1 MSAKIRH
8 ATAPSAADLRS
19 AVCGSAPLWDR
30 GFRPFFLLAGL
41 WGSLAPLAWV
51 AMVAG
56 SARAPSWLTPSAW
69 HAHEMV
75 FGWAA
80 AAVAGFL
87 LTAVPVWTAT
97 SPVKGRA
104 LFGLAAIWLAGRAAM
119 LAAGAL
125 PPIAVAVIDVSFVPV
140 LAVCLIRPLATA
152 AERRNWGF
160 VPILLA
166 LCAAN
171 AAMHAEALGVARPHA
186 SVALRFAIGLIV
198 LLIVVVGGRITPAF
212 TRNAL
217 VRRGI
222 EAHIRTRPWIDRAS
236 IALVALCAAAELT
249 VPRSGWSGAVE
260 IAAALAVAGRMLG
273 WQTLRTR
280 RDPLLWSL
288 HAGYLWVAIG
298 FALLGVADL
307 FGRIPASAGLHA
319 LTVGAMGTMILA
331 VMTRV
336 ALGHTGRPLVVPR
349 GIALAYVAVQI
360 GAVVR
365 VGSALLPRMGT
376 PALALAA
383 MLWGAAF
390 GVFLYRYA
398 PILFGSRTDSV

>member
-1 MSAKIRH
+1 MSATSRH
-8 ATAPSAADLRS
+8 ISAASLADLRS
-19 AVCGSAPLWDR
+19 GARWNGPWWDR

-41 WGSLAPLAWV
+41 WGSLAPLLWV
-51 AMVAG
+51 AMLAG
-56 SARAPSWLTPSAW
+56 SAPAPRWLTPSAW

-87 LTAVPVWTAT
+87 LTAVPTWTAT
-97 SPVKGRA
+97 SPVRGRA
-104 LFGLAAIWLAGRAAM
+104 LCGLTGLWLLGRAAM

-125 PPIAVAVIDVSFVPV
+125 PPIAVAAIDVSFLPV
-140 LAVCLIRPLATA
+140 LAACLFRPLAA
-152 AERRNWGF
+152 ASQRRNWGF

-166 LCAAN
+166 LSAAN
-171 AAMHAEALGVARPHA
+171 AAMHAEAVGAMGAHA
-186 SVALRFAIGLIV
+186 SAALRFAIGLIV
-198 LLIVVVGGRITPAF
+198 LLIVVIGGRITPAF

-217 VRRGI
+217 LRRGV
-222 EAHIRTRPWIDRAS
+222 EARIRTRPWVDRAS
-236 IALVALCAAAELT
+236 IALVASCAVAELLA
-249 VPRSGWSGAVE
+249 PRSGWSGAVE
-260 IAAALAVAGRMLG
+260 VAAAAAVAGRMLG

-288 HAGYLWVAIG
+288 HAGHAWVAIG
-298 FALLGVADL
+298 LALLGAADL
-307 FGRIPASAGLHA
+307 LGMIPASAGLHA
-319 LTVGAMGTMILA
+319 LTTGAMGTMILA

-349 GIALAYVAVQI
+349 GIALAYAAVQI

-383 MLWGAAF
+383 LLWGAAF
-390 GVFLYRYA
+390 GLFVFRYA
-398 PILFGSRTDSV
+398 PILFGSRTDSG

>member
-1 MSAKIRH
+1 M
-8 ATAPSAADLRS
+8 
-19 AVCGSAPLWDR
+19 
-30 GFRPFFLLAGL
+30 
-41 WGSLAPLAWV
+41 
-51 AMVAG
+51 
-56 SARAPSWLTPSAW
+56 
-69 HAHEMV
+69 
-75 FGWAA
+75 
-80 AAVAGFL
+80 
-87 LTAVPVWTAT
+87 
-97 SPVKGRA
+97 
-104 LFGLAAIWLAGRAAM
+104 FGLAAIWLAGRAAM

-140 LAVCLIRPLATA
+140 LAACLIRPLATA
-152 AERRNWGF
+152 AQRRNWGF

-171 AAMHAEALGVARPHA
+171 AAMHAEALGVVRPHA

-236 IALVALCAAAELT
+236 IALVALCAAAELS
-249 VPRSGWSGAVE
+249 VPRSGRSGAVE

-319 LTVGAMGTMILA
+319 LTTGAMGTMILA

-398 PILFGSRTDSV
+398 PILFGSRADSV